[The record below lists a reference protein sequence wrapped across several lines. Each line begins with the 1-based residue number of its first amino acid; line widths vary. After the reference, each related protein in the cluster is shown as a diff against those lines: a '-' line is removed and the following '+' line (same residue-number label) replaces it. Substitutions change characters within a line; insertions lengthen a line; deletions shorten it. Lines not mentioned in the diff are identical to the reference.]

1 MDNAV
6 EKIFMRGADGKLI
19 ALSPAPYDSED
30 ILQGLVGDYPALLA
44 GDQMTPEEPRKW
56 ILVSR
61 EMGVPGAENGAD
73 LWYLDHLFLD
83 QDGIPTLVEVKR
95 SSDTRIRREVVGQML
110 DYAAN
115 ASAYWRVE
123 DLQTLYQGD
132 LNTALGL
139 DSDEEAAY
147 WTTVE
152 SNLRLGKLR
161 LVFLADRIPD
171 ALLRIIEFLN
181 NQMRDTEVLG
191 LEVRQYRSD
200 TGEQIFVPKLLGRTF
215 QSVAVK
221 QGCTTREWDR
231 ESFLDD
237 VEQTGGAELRN
248 LAERIL
254 EEFTALG
261 CRIWYGKGAQH
272 SSIIVICDAEN
283 GVSMH
288 LFGLYPWT
296 KGVYVELAFQRL
308 KAPFESDEQKQKL
321 KKKFEEV
328 FQSHIPDKKL
338 KGRPSFPTTKLLDSE
353 IYSDFTKVYTD
364 MIHQFREAN
373 QA

>member
-95 SSDTRIRREVVGQML
+95 SSDTRIRREVVGQIL

-147 WTTVE
+147 
-152 SNLRLGKLR
+152 
-161 LVFLADRIPD
+161 
-171 ALLRIIEFLN
+171 
-181 NQMRDTEVLG
+181 
-191 LEVRQYRSD
+191 
-200 TGEQIFVPKLLGRTF
+200 
-215 QSVAVK
+215 
-221 QGCTTREWDR
+221 
-231 ESFLDD
+231 
-237 VEQTGGAELRN
+237 
-248 LAERIL
+248 
-254 EEFTALG
+254 
-261 CRIWYGKGAQH
+261 
-272 SSIIVICDAEN
+272 
-283 GVSMH
+283 
-288 LFGLYPWT
+288 
-296 KGVYVELAFQRL
+296 
-308 KAPFESDEQKQKL
+308 
-321 KKKFEEV
+321 
-328 FQSHIPDKKL
+328 
-338 KGRPSFPTTKLLDSE
+338 
-353 IYSDFTKVYTD
+353 
-364 MIHQFREAN
+364 
-373 QA
+373 

>member
-61 EMGVPGAENGAD
+61 EMGVPGAENGAG

-221 QGCTTREWDR
+221 QGRTTREWDR

-237 VEQTGGAELRN
+237 VEQTGGTNCGIWRSGFWRN
-248 LAERIL
+248 LQLWGAESGMERV
-254 EEFTALG
+254 
-261 CRIWYGKGAQH
+261 C
-272 SSIIVICDAEN
+272 
-283 GVSMH
+283 SM
-288 LFGLYPWT
+288 P
-296 KGVYVELAFQRL
+296 V
-308 KAPFESDEQKQKL
+308 
-321 KKKFEEV
+321 
-328 FQSHIPDKKL
+328 
-338 KGRPSFPTTKLLDSE
+338 LL
-353 IYSDFTKVYTD
+353 
-364 MIHQFREAN
+364 
-373 QA
+373 